1 MLSREQSRAEAN
13 TLFEHVLE
21 HINTTLIPRHHAGEL
36 DAADVVFVASIALC
50 EAAASVLFQNRLAN
64 NDAAVQRI
72 TKGFCEMF
80 ERKAEQVVKYER
92 FTTQDHPVAQDNNTS
107 GWD

>member
-1 MLSREQSRAEAN
+1 MLSREQSHAEAN

-36 DAADVVFVASIALC
+36 DAADVIFVASTALC
-50 EAAASVLFQNRLAN
+50 EAAASVLFQNRLAS
-64 NDAAVQRI
+64 DDDAVQRV

-80 ERKAEQVVKYER
+80 ERKAEQVVQYER
-92 FTTQDHPVAQDNNTS
+92 LTQDQPTAQDSNTS
-107 GWD
+107 VWD